1 MRHILIFIT
10 LCLAVAASV
19 SCGGET
25 LEEIEARAGQTA
37 VEYYRHLQQG
47 RYADFVA
54 GMEGADSLPSDYRKQ
69 MEENAAM
76 FLKQQNEA
84 HHGIRDI
91 TLRRCSADTASK
103 TAEAL
108 LDIHYSD
115 STVEL
120 VCVPLVCRSG
130 TWLMK

>member
-1 MRHILIFIT
+1 MRHILTFIIAS
-10 LCLAVAASV
+10 LVVATAM

-37 VEYYRHLQQG
+37 VEYYRHLQNQ

-54 GMEGADSLPSDYRKQ
+54 GMDGADSLPSGYLKQ
-69 MEENAAM
+69 LEENAAM
-76 FLKQQNEA
+76 FLKQQNKA
-84 HHGIRDI
+84 HNGIRDI
-91 TLRRCSADTASK
+91 TLRRCTADTAAK
-103 TAEAL
+103 AAEAL
-108 LDIHYSD
+108 LDIHYTD

-120 VCVPLVCRSG
+120 VCVPLVCRNG